1 MSSPPPTLFVFTG
14 EDEPTLRDRLNAFMV
29 EYSDPATAD
38 LNLTRVD
45 GDSMQPGEIEAAA
58 GALPFLADYRIV
70 VVENLT
76 ASGQGRET
84 IKRLEDTLP
93 GLPDSTR
100 LAFVE
105 TGIAESGSQAAARR
119 KALRALVD
127 AVEADPR
134 GRILSFDLPDKNN
147 RPRWIVER
155 AERYGAEIELRAAHQ
170 LAERVGDDLMRADS
184 ELAKLATYAN
194 GRAITEADVD
204 LLTPYTPEANI
215 FNMVDALGQ
224 RRGGEALRLLRQ
236 LLDGGDEPL
245 RVFGM
250 IIRQYR
256 LLLQMKE
263 QLDRGQTARS
273 AAKVMDVHPYVA
285 QKLAPQTNF
294 YSLDLLERIY
304 HFLLETDLEIKTG
317 QMDPELALEA
327 LVTRLAGKD

>member
-1 MSSPPPTLFVFTG
+1 
-14 EDEPTLRDRLNAFMV
+14 
-29 EYSDPATAD
+29 
-38 LNLTRVD
+38 
-45 GDSMQPGEIEAAA
+45 
-58 GALPFLADYRIV
+58 
-70 VVENLT
+70 
-76 ASGQGRET
+76 
-84 IKRLEDTLP
+84 
-93 GLPDSTR
+93 LPDSTR

-105 TGIAESGSQAAARR
+105 TGIAESGSQATARR

-170 LAERVGDDLMRADS
+170 LAERVGDDLTRADS

-194 GRAITEADVD
+194 GRAITESDVD

-263 QLDRGQTARS
+263 QLDRGQTART

>member
-1 MSSPPPTLFVFTG
+1 MSSPEPTLFIFAG
-14 EDEPTLRDRLNAFMV
+14 EDEPTLRDRLDDFLAQ
-29 EYSDPATAD
+29 YSDAATAD

-45 GDSMQPGEIEAAA
+45 GDSVQPGEIEAAA

-76 ASGQGRET
+76 ASAQGRE
-84 IKRLEDTLP
+84 IIERLKEALP
-93 GLPDSTR
+93 GLPDTTR

-105 TGIAESGSQAAARR
+105 TGIGEGGGQAAPRR
-119 KALRALVD
+119 KALRGLVD

-134 GRILSFDLPDKNN
+134 GRVLSFGLPDKND
-147 RPRWIVER
+147 RPRWIVAR
-155 AERYGAEIELRAAHQ
+155 AERYGAAIELRAAHQ
-170 LAERVGDDLMRADS
+170 LAERIGDDLTRADS
-184 ELAKLATYAN
+184 ELAKLATYAA

-224 RRGGEALRLLRQ
+224 RQGGEALRLLRQ

-263 QLDRGQTARS
+263 QLDQGQTARS
-273 AAKVMDVHPYVA
+273 AAKILDVHPYVA
-285 QKLAPQTNF
+285 QKLAPQTHF
-294 YSLDLLERIY
+294 YSLALLERIY
-304 HFLLETDLEIKTG
+304 HILLETDLEIKTG
-317 QMDPELALEA
+317 QMDPALALEA